1 MSQPTQDVS
10 AAILDILIQAGN
22 RKLSKE
28 QSEELSKIL
37 KDNFGDDVSVD
48 VTRSGTKILS
58 ELRPTLLE
66 NIGKMAENFQQQA
79 TNAVESL
86 GDEVSKETMLTL
98 WPKLAGAQK
107 FIIVLLALATVV
119 VTGFLAYDT
128 HQNFPKD
135 GMEVLFVSLLPLFGL
150 VVFATWPIKTLA
162 YKSLEIATKVVE
174 KKLEKS
180 GQIVAKTET
189 KTTK

>member
-37 KDNFGDDVSVD
+37 KDNFGDEVSVD

-98 WPKLAGAQK
+98 WPKLVGAQK

-119 VTGFLAYDT
+119 VTGFLAYDS

-135 GMEVLFVSLLPLFGL
+135 SMEVLFVSLLPLFGL

-180 GQIVAKTET
+180 GQVVAKTET

>member
-37 KDNFGDDVSVD
+37 KDNFGDEVSVD

-66 NIGKMAENFQQQA
+66 NLGKMAENFQQQA

-128 HQNFPKD
+128 HQNYPTD
-135 GMEVLFVSLLPLFGL
+135 SMEVLFVSLLPLFGL

-180 GQIVAKTET
+180 GQAVAKTET

>member
-107 FIIVLLALATVV
+107 FIIVLLAFATVV

-128 HQNFPKD
+128 HQNYPKD
-135 GMEVLFVSLLPLFGL
+135 SMEVLFVSLLPLFGL

-180 GQIVAKTET
+180 GQVVAKTET

>member
-107 FIIVLLALATVV
+107 FIIVLLALATVI

-128 HQNFPKD
+128 HQNYPTD
-135 GMEVLFVSLLPLFGL
+135 SMEVLFVSLLPLFGL

-180 GQIVAKTET
+180 GQVVTKTET

>member
-1 MSQPTQDVS
+1 MSQPTQDLS

-128 HQNFPKD
+128 HQNYPTD
-135 GMEVLFVSLLPLFGL
+135 SMEVLFVSLLPLFGL

-180 GQIVAKTET
+180 GQVVAKTET

>member
-86 GDEVSKETMLTL
+86 GDEVSKATMLTL

-135 GMEVLFVSLLPLFGL
+135 SMEVLFVSLLPLFGL

>member
-37 KDNFGDDVSVD
+37 KDNFGDEVSVD

-107 FIIVLLALATVV
+107 FIIVLLALATMV

-128 HQNFPKD
+128 HQNYPTD
-135 GMEVLFVSLLPLFGL
+135 SMEVLFVSLLPLFGL

-180 GQIVAKTET
+180 GQAVAKTET

>member
-107 FIIVLLALATVV
+107 FIIALLALATVV

-128 HQNFPKD
+128 HQNYPKD
-135 GMEVLFVSLLPLFGL
+135 SMEVLFVSLLPLFGL

-180 GQIVAKTET
+180 GQVVAKTET

>member
-128 HQNFPKD
+128 HQNYPKD
-135 GMEVLFVSLLPLFGL
+135 SMEVLFVSLLPLFGL

>member
-135 GMEVLFVSLLPLFGL
+135 SMEVLFVSLLPLFGL

-180 GQIVAKTET
+180 GQAVAKTET

>member
-98 WPKLAGAQK
+98 WPKLAGVQK

-128 HQNFPKD
+128 HQNYPTD
-135 GMEVLFVSLLPLFGL
+135 SMEVLFVSLLPLFGL

-180 GQIVAKTET
+180 GQVVAKTET

>member
-10 AAILDILIQAGN
+10 TAILDILIQAGN

-98 WPKLAGAQK
+98 WPKLAGVQK

-135 GMEVLFVSLLPLFGL
+135 SMEVLFVSLLPLFGL

>member
-135 GMEVLFVSLLPLFGL
+135 SMEVLFVSLLPLFGL

-180 GQIVAKTET
+180 GQVVTKTET

>member
-37 KDNFGDDVSVD
+37 KDNFGDEVSVD

-135 GMEVLFVSLLPLFGL
+135 SMEVLFVSLLPLFGL

-180 GQIVAKTET
+180 GQVIAKTET

>member
-107 FIIVLLALATVV
+107 FIIILLALATVV

-135 GMEVLFVSLLPLFGL
+135 SMEVLFVSLLPLFGL

-180 GQIVAKTET
+180 GQVVAKTET

>member
-1 MSQPTQDVS
+1 MPQPTQDVS

-37 KDNFGDDVSVD
+37 KDNFGDEVSVD

-66 NIGKMAENFQQQA
+66 NLGKMAENFQQQA

-98 WPKLAGAQK
+98 WPKLVGAQK

-135 GMEVLFVSLLPLFGL
+135 SMEVLFVSLLPLFGL

-180 GQIVAKTET
+180 GQVVAKTET

>member
-128 HQNFPKD
+128 HQNFPTD
-135 GMEVLFVSLLPLFGL
+135 SMEVLFVSLLPLFGL

-180 GQIVAKTET
+180 GQVVAKTET

>member
-66 NIGKMAENFQQQA
+66 NLGKMAENFQQQA

-107 FIIVLLALATVV
+107 FIIILLALTTVA
-119 VTGFLAYDT
+119 VTGFLAYET

-135 GMEVLFVSLLPLFGL
+135 SMEVLFVSLLPLFGL

-180 GQIVAKTET
+180 GQVVEKTET

>member
-107 FIIVLLALATVV
+107 FIIVLLALAIVV

-135 GMEVLFVSLLPLFGL
+135 SMEVLFVSLLPLFGL

-180 GQIVAKTET
+180 GQVVAKTET

>member
-1 MSQPTQDVS
+1 MSQSTQDVS

-128 HQNFPKD
+128 HQNYPTD
-135 GMEVLFVSLLPLFGL
+135 SMEVLFVSLLPLFGL

-180 GQIVAKTET
+180 GQVVAKTET

>member
-48 VTRSGTKILS
+48 GTRSGTKILS

-128 HQNFPKD
+128 HQNYPKD
-135 GMEVLFVSLLPLFGL
+135 SMEVLFVSLLPLFGL

-180 GQIVAKTET
+180 GQVVAKTET

>member
-79 TNAVESL
+79 ANAVESL

-128 HQNFPKD
+128 HQNYPTD
-135 GMEVLFVSLLPLFGL
+135 SMEVLFVSLLPLFGL

-180 GQIVAKTET
+180 GQAVAKTET

>member
-128 HQNFPKD
+128 HQNFPTD
-135 GMEVLFVSLLPLFGL
+135 SMEVLLVSLLPLFGL

-180 GQIVAKTET
+180 GQVVAKTET

>member
-10 AAILDILIQAGN
+10 TAILDILIQAGN

-135 GMEVLFVSLLPLFGL
+135 SMEVLFVSLLPLFGL

-180 GQIVAKTET
+180 GQVVAKTET

>member
-128 HQNFPKD
+128 HQNYPTD
-135 GMEVLFVSLLPLFGL
+135 SMEVLFVSLLPLFGL

-180 GQIVAKTET
+180 GQVVAKMET

>member
-37 KDNFGDDVSVD
+37 KDNFGDEVSVD

-66 NIGKMAENFQQQA
+66 NLGKMAENFQQQA

-128 HQNFPKD
+128 HQNYPKD
-135 GMEVLFVSLLPLFGL
+135 SMEVLFVSLLPLFGL

-180 GQIVAKTET
+180 GQVVAKTET

>member
-66 NIGKMAENFQQQA
+66 NIGKMAENFQQ
-79 TNAVESL
+79 
-86 GDEVSKETMLTL
+86 
-98 WPKLAGAQK
+98 
-107 FIIVLLALATVV
+107 
-119 VTGFLAYDT
+119 
-128 HQNFPKD
+128 
-135 GMEVLFVSLLPLFGL
+135 
-150 VVFATWPIKTLA
+150 
-162 YKSLEIATKVVE
+162 
-174 KKLEKS
+174 
-180 GQIVAKTET
+180 
-189 KTTK
+189 

>member
-37 KDNFGDDVSVD
+37 KDNFGDEVSVD

-66 NIGKMAENFQQQA
+66 NLGKMAENFQQQA

-135 GMEVLFVSLLPLFGL
+135 SMEVLFVSLLPLFGL

-180 GQIVAKTET
+180 GQVVAKTET

>member
-66 NIGKMAENFQQQA
+66 NLGKMAENFQQQA

-107 FIIVLLALATVV
+107 FIIILLALATVV

-128 HQNFPKD
+128 HQNYPKD
-135 GMEVLFVSLLPLFGL
+135 SMEVLFVSLLPLFGL

-180 GQIVAKTET
+180 GQVVAKTET

>member
-66 NIGKMAENFQQQA
+66 NLGKMAENFQQQA
-79 TNAVESL
+79 TNVVESL

-135 GMEVLFVSLLPLFGL
+135 SMEVLFVSLLPLFGL

-180 GQIVAKTET
+180 GQVVAKTET

>member
-107 FIIVLLALATVV
+107 FIIVLLTLATVV

-128 HQNFPKD
+128 HQNYPTD
-135 GMEVLFVSLLPLFGL
+135 SMEVLFVSLLPLFGL

-180 GQIVAKTET
+180 GQVVAKTET

>member
-128 HQNFPKD
+128 HQNYPTD
-135 GMEVLFVSLLPLFGL
+135 SMEVLFVSLLPLFGL

-180 GQIVAKTET
+180 GQVVVKTET

>member
-98 WPKLAGAQK
+98 WPKLAGAQR

-135 GMEVLFVSLLPLFGL
+135 SMEVLFVSLLPLFGL

>member
-22 RKLSKE
+22 RKLTKE

-98 WPKLAGAQK
+98 WPKLVGAQK

-135 GMEVLFVSLLPLFGL
+135 SMEVLFVSLLPLFGL

>member
-37 KDNFGDDVSVD
+37 KDNFGDEVSVD

-98 WPKLAGAQK
+98 WPKLVGAQK

-128 HQNFPKD
+128 HQNYPTD
-135 GMEVLFVSLLPLFGL
+135 SMEVLFVSLLPLFGL